1 MSRLEDELG
10 QVMAEHDDEAPKAAE
25 LLAVLP
31 EAPRRRRG
39 SWYVVAAAAV
49 LVVGVL
55 AGVWAA
61 RDRAHGP
68 TGSRPTAPVRTLSCP
83 AAYAG
88 AAPWVPAK
96 PTGID
101 AKSRLVPLKS
111 PASALICAYKGLNG
125 LDKQRGWAL
134 SGRRLLAGELDR
146 LTAELSWQPRS
157 VPDRR
162 HACTLMAGTQVNY
175 LIGLAYPGGGT
186 IWVSATDEPN
196 LCVGGANGEFTAD
209 TGFAGRDVTKAYSTG
224 VWPARQPANCRL
236 PGGGRLGQDTTM
248 VPAGVTSLTICTN
261 SGRVI
266 KSGYESL
273 VSALNK
279 LPISPS
285 NGTCISHGHGVTY
298 QLLFS
303 YPAGPPAV
311 VDVASAC
318 SPPIDNL
325 SAQADSTGS
334 VLPIIQQLLNKH

>member
-1 MSRLEDELG
+1 VDFPEHPDQPCQGHGDGS
-10 QVMAEHDDEAPKAAE
+10 HDDGTR
-25 LLAVLP
+25 V
-31 EAPRRRRG
+31 
-39 SWYVVAAAAV
+39 
-49 LVVGVL
+49 
-55 AGVWAA
+55 
-61 RDRAHGP
+61 
-68 TGSRPTAPVRTLSCP
+68 
-83 AAYAG
+83 
-88 AAPWVPAK
+88 
-96 PTGID
+96 
-101 AKSRLVPLKS
+101 
-111 PASALICAYKGLNG
+111 ALIPILTCVTRGITPLCAHC
-125 LDKQRGWAL
+125 A
-134 SGRRLLAGELDR
+134 A
-146 LTAELSWQPRS
+146 
-157 VPDRR
+157 
-162 HACTLMAGTQVNY
+162 
-175 LIGLAYPGGGT
+175 
-186 IWVSATDEPN
+186 DEPN